1 TQYGTTAMPSCN
13 AVNNAV
19 ESSDLPDSDKQAAK
33 DEAYNALSPAQQE
46 EAKKNPSGAVTAP
59 AAGPAAPAP
68 VPHQTPAAPA
78 PEGSIYIYDL
88 QGVPHPVASNLAD
101 TYLANP
107 QYKGW
112 SK

>member
-1 TQYGTTAMPSCN
+1 MPNWN
-13 AVNNAV
+13 AVNNAI

-46 EAKKNPSGAVTAP
+46 EAKKNPSGQATAP
-59 AAGPAAPAP
+59 AAAGSTAAAPAP

-78 PEGSIYIYDL
+78 PDGSIYIYDL
-88 QGVPHPVASNLAD
+88 QGVPHPVATNLAD